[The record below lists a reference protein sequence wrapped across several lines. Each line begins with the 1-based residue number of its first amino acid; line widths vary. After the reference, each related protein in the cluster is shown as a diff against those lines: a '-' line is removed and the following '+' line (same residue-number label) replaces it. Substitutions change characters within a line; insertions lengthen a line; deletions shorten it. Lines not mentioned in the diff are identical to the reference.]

1 MNVKEHQDYVV
12 EEHVKILLVAI
23 NVNVLL
29 VMSCLLTNKVVKV
42 CEKEALIDI
51 EMCEYFQH

>member
-42 CEKEALIDI
+42 CEKEALIDN